1 MLTNS
6 HDSLLDTHSL
16 LSTGSLSSS
25 KSKKP
30 ILSHRKQVK
39 QPQTL
44 NKPILSHRKQVKQPT
59 LPSTKKKISSSIHSS
74 TISTITST
82 KKPIIPNKTQL
93 NYRENT
99 RIHFDA
105 MVFFGDLN
113 YRIELPRAKIE
124 RIHTRLIKRNKAYKQ
139 QKLNEIIKN
148 SDNILTKWENSYLNT
163 TSTSTTSSC
172 SILDK
177 IMRFDQLHRQ
187 RRLNRAFVGFE
198 EGNIRFP
205 PTYKYD
211 CGADCFDTSKKQ
223 RCPAWTDR
231 ILYYTRPGSE
241 PVQSCTADIA
251 GVKVSRD
258 SDIQDVD
265 RSSSAD
271 TAIVGEGRP
280 QLMQLLRYYSIDAR
294 TSDHRPVCADFQ
306 LNL

>member
-1 MLTNS
+1 MLTGS
-6 HDSLLDTHSL
+6 YDSLLDTHSL

-59 LPSTKKKISSSIHSS
+59 LPSTKTKISSSIHSS
-74 TISTITST
+74 TISTTTST
-82 KKPIIPNKTQL
+82 IKPIIPNKTQQ

-99 RIHFDA
+99 RIPFDA

-113 YRIELPRAKIE
+113 YRIELSRAKIE
-124 RIHTRLIKRNKAYKQ
+124 RIHTRLIKRNKVYKQ
-139 QKLNEIIKN
+139 QKINEIMKN
-148 SDNILTKWENSYLNT
+148 SNNILTKWENSYLNT
-163 TSTSTTSSC
+163 TSTTTTSC

-177 IMRFDQLHRQ
+177 IMRYDQLHRQ
-187 RRLNRAFVGFE
+187 RRLKRAFVGFE

-231 ILYYTRPGSE
+231 ILYYVRPGSE
-241 PVQSCTADIA
+241 LVQSSTADITA
-251 GVKVSRD
+251 VKVNRD
-258 SDIQDVD
+258 SDREDVD
-265 RSSSAD
+265 SSSSAN
-271 TAIVGEGRP
+271 TAIVGEDQP
-280 QLMQLLRYYSIDAR
+280 QLLQLLRYYSIDAR